1 MNLCKIT
8 HIIFNAN
15 IISEHTNESSY
26 YDLLLWM
33 MKKWTLI
40 NVKKLDQG

>member
-1 MNLCKIT
+1 M
-8 HIIFNAN
+8 IFNAN
-15 IISEHTNESSY
+15 IISEQTNGGSY